1 MTPKLTQ
8 AGYQMMSRAL
18 AGTQI
23 TFTRFEIGNGEMP
36 EDYAA
41 MTAMANKM
49 QEIAIDS
56 IEIQPKFAVMTG
68 TLNNA
73 EITDGF
79 QWTEIGIFCADPDGG
94 TDDILY
100 AYGHYKMDK
109 GAQPTWIPKF
119 SNDVVELTLNEYIYI
134 GEAEDV
140 TAALSQNAAYTTK
153 AEFTAHTADENNP
166 HKVTAAQVGLEN
178 VPNVSTDDQTP
189 TVEPSETLQEI
200 SDGNTLKTIIGRVA
214 KAVSSLIEHLRDT
227 AAHVSKYDRTI
238 WNNKA
243 NGTHNHSANNITSG
257 VLGLTRGGTGAGDAA
272 SARRNLIGTTKIG
285 GSNNPIYWDGS
296 QFTKMPY
303 TIAKSV
309 PKDANFDQYVLPSA
323 SPETKGGAYMTAGI
337 LDISTVKAG
346 EFTDVGYPFSSGTF
360 LSDPYVILCEYDNNA
375 GTSVSG
381 NTARKIILIDRST
394 KGFTVRAYNNSGS
407 SWSPKVMFFA
417 VRRT

>member
-36 EDYAA
+36 EDYSA
-41 MTAMANKM
+41 MTEMANTM

-56 IEIQPKFAVMTG
+56 IETQPKFAVMTG

-94 TDDILY
+94 EDDILY
-100 AYGHYKMDK
+100 AYGHYKMDE

-140 TAALSQNAAYTTK
+140 TAALSENSAYATK
-153 AEFTAHTADENNP
+153 TDLSAHTEDENNP
-166 HKVTAAQVGLEN
+166 HKVTAAQVGLGN

-189 TVEPSETLQEI
+189 TVEPAETLQNI

-214 KAVSSLIEHLRDT
+214 KAISTLADHLKDGT
-227 AAHVSKYDRTI
+227 VHVSTDEK
-238 WNNKA
+238 KA
-243 NGTHNHSANNITSG
+243 WDGKADGTHRHSANDITSG
-257 VLGLTRGGTGAGDAA
+257 TLGLTRGGTGAGDAA
-272 SARRNLIGTTKIG
+272 SARRNLIGTAAIG
-285 GSNNPIYWDGS
+285 GSTNPIYWDGS

-309 PKDANFDQYVLPSA
+309 PANANFTAYTLPSA
-323 SPETKGGAYMTAGI
+323 SPETKGGAYMTAGVFNI
-337 LDISTVKAG
+337 GGVPAG
-346 EFTDVGYPFSSGTF
+346 EFKDAGYSFDTGQFT
-360 LSDPYVILCEYDNNA
+360 SDPFVIVCEYDNNA

-394 KGFTVRAYNNSGS
+394 KGFTVRAYNNSS
-407 SWSPKVMFFA
+407 SAWSPKVMFFA
-417 VRRT
+417 IRRT